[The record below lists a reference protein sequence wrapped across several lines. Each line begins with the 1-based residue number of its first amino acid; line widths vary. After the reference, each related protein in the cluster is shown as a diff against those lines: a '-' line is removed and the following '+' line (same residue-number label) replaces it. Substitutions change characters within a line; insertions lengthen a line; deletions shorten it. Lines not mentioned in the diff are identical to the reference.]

1 MAKPT
6 YTNKQQL
13 FPQQLHY
20 TPQKFTQKTK
30 QMQYSEHELCW
41 LQNNGSLPVVLCIMA
56 TVNT

>member
-30 QMQYSEHELCW
+30 QMQYSEHELC
-41 LQNNGSLPVVLCIMA
+41 
-56 TVNT
+56 